1 MAIAI
6 PIPNSKKALQSFN
19 TVEFIVSL
27 PSSRAYSIVCRREKN
42 RSEKPRRSTNFYAP
56 AAIFQNFLYK
66 SHFRCRYSCSE
77 VLFMQHNNKSKGFR
91 SFVKEKGYYIV
102 LLLCA
107 VAVGTSAYFLLTR
120 ERPAEQTTVAP
131 VIATEPTENGE
142 TVSESAAVREN
153 AQENTSA
160 ARKPEAVTEPTAP
173 KRLETA
179 RPLEGEAVMAF
190 AVDHLAYNET
200 TRDWRTHEGVDY
212 RAEEGQ
218 EVCAAAD
225 GTVYAI
231 YEDEGL
237 GMTVV
242 LQHADGYTTHYSNL
256 NGEVSV
262 SVGQSISRGDVLGLV
277 GTTACVETAA
287 VPHLHFAV
295 YQNNSPVDPEEF
307 FTNP

>member
-1 MAIAI
+1 
-6 PIPNSKKALQSFN
+6 
-19 TVEFIVSL
+19 
-27 PSSRAYSIVCRREKN
+27 
-42 RSEKPRRSTNFYAP
+42 
-56 AAIFQNFLYK
+56 
-66 SHFRCRYSCSE
+66 
-77 VLFMQHNNKSKGFR
+77 MQHNNKSKGFR

-131 VIATEPTENGE
+131 VIATEAAASEE
-142 TVSESAAVREN
+142 TVSESAQVKET
-153 AQENTSA
+153 AQQNTPA
-160 ARKPEAVTEPTAP
+160 AQKPETATEPTSP

-179 RPLEGEAVMAF
+179 RPLDGESVTAF
-190 AVDHLAYNET
+190 SVDHLAYNET

-231 YEDEGL
+231 YEDESL

-256 NGEVSV
+256 NEEVSV
-262 SVGQSISRGDVLGLV
+262 SVGQSVARGDVLGVV
-277 GTTACVETAA
+277 GTTACVETATM
-287 VPHLHFAV
+287 PHLHFAV